1 MSDQVFQKAASRP
14 EARPHV
20 YGSVEPYQH
29 QKLGGLTVPTRSVAV
44 VNRFYQQ
51 RVFNPIGGVS
61 TAFASGGFTD
71 IEIRNGDQFV
81 TSDAWLKLN
90 LTDLGAG
97 SSICPSPLLIQRVE
111 VYGNGGALEL
121 QRIPGRSI
129 FFTWLPSIDRQDL
142 ADWAPLMRMNAATY
156 GAGAAIGAGAT
167 VDAYIPLLGTVFYD
181 QIFLA
186 GLQADMMLRIYWNP
200 LAVEAGV
207 MPTCNSCQLL
217 LGGYQLPPADN
228 QAMMQKYRNNKL
240 DWRVL
245 LDREAMQSFSVAA
258 NQLYNRRL
266 EGVHGVVTQ
275 LWFLMQNPVQSG
287 SNLRQA
293 LDYIASHELKNHTG
307 SSLTSGRLIT
317 TDENRYMLQP
327 KWIEGNIGSSIPVQL
342 YCWGDSQTHSSLH
355 KSIDGFWVTEG
366 TDQLD
371 IRTNGSATGNVQLTV
386 LYKQAAILS
395 LNRGVWS
402 VHTS

>member
-1 MSDQVFQKAASRP
+1 
-14 EARPHV
+14 
-20 YGSVEPYQH
+20 
-29 QKLGGLTVPTRSVAV
+29 
-44 VNRFYQQ
+44 
-51 RVFNPIGGVS
+51 
-61 TAFASGGFTD
+61 
-71 IEIRNGDQFV
+71 
-81 TSDAWLKLN
+81 
-90 LTDLGAG
+90 
-97 SSICPSPLLIQRVE
+97 
-111 VYGNGGALEL
+111 
-121 QRIPGRSI
+121 
-129 FFTWLPSIDRQDL
+129 
-142 ADWAPLMRMNAATY
+142 
-156 GAGAAIGAGAT
+156 
-167 VDAYIPLLGTVFYD
+167 LGTIFYD

-186 GLQADMMLRIYWNP
+186 GIQADLMVRVYWSP
-200 LAVEAGV
+200 LSVEVGV

-217 LGGYQLPPADN
+217 LGGYTLPPSDN
-228 QAMMQKYRNNKL
+228 QAMRQKYRNNKL

-266 EGVHGVVTQ
+266 EGVHGVITQ
-275 LWFLMQNPVQSG
+275 LTGANI
-287 SNLRQA
+287 RQA

-317 TDENRYMLQP
+317 SDENRYMLAP
-327 KWIEGNIGSSIPVQL
+327 KWIEGNISASIPVQI
-342 YCWGDSQTHSSLH
+342 YCWGDSQTHSSHH

-371 IRTNGSATGNVQLTV
+371 IRTNASATGNVQLTV